1 MHTIGI
7 SPESVKSPPGLRFFL
22 TTWKQERF
30 FRNHWCYPM
39 RDDCAQRLMAAIRFQ
54 LPALEGACGHFGR
67 SLVVFILGLLCAG
80 CTSRMVYKA
89 RALPVEFQPPPV
101 TDIRDVALPQ
111 LASDQGPSDV
121 IMPGDLLEVS
131 VLTSLDTKD
140 TAISCRVDDEGNIQ
154 VPPIGKVTV
163 GGMRFPDAERAIAQ
177 AAIERDVY
185 RRPTVTIKRV
195 QSRTYRITVTGAVAK
210 PGVYNI
216 PAAQADLLTALVQ
229 AEGLKPDADPVV
241 EIRRSGSAGSVG
253 PAVASKVGN
262 APGQLTSF
270 TEPVAPGESLKVD
283 LRSAGQDNQSLQEYR
298 LEDGDVVFVPPR
310 KLDPIYVDGLVNK
323 PGMYAFPA
331 SQDLRLMDVIALA
344 GGCSNPLADK
354 VWIVRQIRGR
364 SEPVLIRANLR
375 TAAKNPAENLRIAPG
390 DVITVEE
397 TFGTFI
403 YNLLKGFVH
412 VGGTVPLN

>member
-1 MHTIGI
+1 
-7 SPESVKSPPGLRFFL
+7 
-22 TTWKQERF
+22 
-30 FRNHWCYPM
+30 
-39 RDDCAQRLMAAIRFQ
+39 MAAIRFQ
-54 LPALEGACGHFGR
+54 LPALEGAFGHFGR
-67 SLVVFILGLLCAG
+67 SWVIFMLGLLCAG
-80 CTSRMVYKA
+80 CASRMVYKA

-101 TDIRDVALPQ
+101 TDVRDVALPQ
-111 LASDQGPSDV
+111 LASDQAPSDI
-121 IMPGDLLEVS
+121 IMPCDLLEVS
-131 VLTSLDTKD
+131 VLTGLDTKD
-140 TAISCRVDDEGNIQ
+140 VGISCRVDDQGNVQ
-154 VPPIGKVTV
+154 VPPIGKVAV
-163 GGMRFPDAERAIAQ
+163 GGLRLPDAERAIAQ

-195 QSRTYRITVTGAVAK
+195 QSRTYRITVAGAVAK

-229 AEGLKPDADPVV
+229 AEGLKNDADPVV
-241 EIRRSGSAGSVG
+241 EIRRSGFRESVQ
-253 PAVASKVGN
+253 PTLDSNAEN
-262 APGQLTSF
+262 APGQLTSL
-270 TEPVAPGESLKVD
+270 TERSAPGESIKVD
-283 LRSAGQDNQSLQEYR
+283 LRSVGQNNQSLQEYR
-298 LEDGDVVFVPPR
+298 LQDGDVVFVPLR

-331 SQDLRLMDVIALA
+331 AEDLRLLDVIALA

>member
-1 MHTIGI
+1 
-7 SPESVKSPPGLRFFL
+7 
-22 TTWKQERF
+22 
-30 FRNHWCYPM
+30 M
-39 RDDCAQRLMAAIRFQ
+39 RDDGNQQPTAATLSISPVPKDR
-54 LPALEGACGHFGR
+54 PRYIEG
-67 SLVVFILGLLCAG
+67 SLLVFVLGLLCAG
-80 CTSRMVYKA
+80 CASRMVYKA
-89 RALPVEFQPPPV
+89 RALPVELQPPPV

-111 LASDQGPSDV
+111 LASVQAPSDV

-131 VLTSLDTKD
+131 VLTGLDIKD

-154 VPPIGKVTV
+154 VPPIGKVMV
-163 GGMRFPDAERAIAQ
+163 GGMRFPDAERAIVQ

-195 QSRTYRITVTGAVAK
+195 QSRTYRITVAGAVAK
-210 PGVYNI
+210 PGVYDI

-241 EIRRSGSAGSVG
+241 EIRRSGSSG
-253 PAVASKVGN
+253 PLAPAFDSKVGN

-270 TEPVAPGESLKVD
+270 TEATAPGESIKVD
-283 LRSAGQDNQSLQEYR
+283 LRSAGQDDQSLQEYR
-298 LEDGDVVFVPPR
+298 LQDGDVVFVPPR

-323 PGMYAFPA
+323 PGMYDFPA
-331 SQDLRLMDVIALA
+331 AQDLRLLDAIALA

-397 TFGTFI
+397 TFGTFV